1 VFEWKGEALWPRPY
15 DYREDGM
22 ARLQRML
29 AAPKNDGDREAGKWL
44 ELEAI
49 IGRKGFCDVFR
60 RWAKADPDLM
70 HPSESLLPALETGV
84 GSQAKPLRDW
94 WASAAPL
101 LLRPVQVS
109 PIPAVAIAPDSLSG
123 KPVVLALDDGTSDG
137 KYSTE
142 VSAHGRKFSV
152 ASPGEWYL
160 RAIYV
165 YAERYGDVEPPN
177 KKLDIAL
184 CDSEMRPIAVW
195 QKPYAAFPK
204 REMEWV
210 RLEVPPTKVPNV
222 FYLALHLR
230 PSVFD
235 RIYVAMDNS
244 TKGDSVGSRPGEPP
258 EAFDKGDWMIRVEL
272 DRPSPRP

>member
-1 VFEWKGEALWPRPY
+1 
-15 DYREDGM
+15 
-22 ARLQRML
+22 
-29 AAPKNDGDREAGKWL
+29 
-44 ELEAI
+44 
-49 IGRKGFCDVFR
+49 
-60 RWAKADPDLM
+60 M
-70 HPSESLLPALETGV
+70 HPSESLLTALETGA

-109 PIPAVAIAPDSLSG
+109 PIPAVAIAPESLSG
-123 KPVVLALDDGTSDG
+123 KPIVLALDDGTSDG
-137 KYSTE
+137 KYSHDE

-160 RAIYV
+160 RAISV
-165 YAERYGDVEPPN
+165 YAERYGGVEPPN

-222 FYLALHLR
+222 FYLALYLR
-230 PSVFD
+230 SSD
-235 RIYVAMDNS
+235 SDGIYVAMDNS